1 MDFREHKHVADAIHR
16 RKAMNKQTHK
26 EIHIALHKSL
36 DEIVANFISHTK
48 ALPTKTT
55 VFELMEWS
63 YQQTINPTKI
73 K

>member
-1 MDFREHKHVADAIHR
+1 
-16 RKAMNKQTHK
+16 MNKQTHK